1 MDMLFPFSLSDSQWE
16 RVANLLPTSRKRKYS
31 VRRLFTAMVYISKTG
46 CQWRSLPGFY
56 FPPWPIVYYYF
67 RQWSRQ
73 SYLEKAMQALTRQV
87 RLKQGKKP
95 QPTFAI
101 IDAQSVRTAAGVSE
115 HKGWD
120 GAKKCKGR
128 KRHLLT
134 DSDGLPLAIKVGNAA
149 APDRAGLLN
158 LQPDIE
164 GNGLQRVYAD
174 QGYVGIQLL
183 KVPVCIVRQ
192 LPKAPNRNPRHPLF
206 QVLPKRWVIERT
218 FGWLSHYRRLSR
230 DYEKR
235 IDSSRAMIQI
245 ALINILSA
253 RLAAKT

>member
-1 MDMLFPFSLSDSQWE
+1 MFFSFSLSDSQWE
-16 RVANLLPTSRKRKYS
+16 GVANLLPACRKRKYS
-31 VRRLFTAMVYISKTG
+31 VRRLFTAMVYVCKTG
-46 CQWRSLPGFY
+46 CQWRSLPGGY

-67 RQWSRQ
+67 RGWSRQ
-73 SYLEKAMQALTRQV
+73 GCLEKAMQTLTRQV
-87 RLKQGKKP
+87 RLRQGK
-95 QPTFAI
+95 QPRPTTAI

-120 GAKKCKGR
+120 GARKWKGR

-134 DSDGLPLAIKVGNAA
+134 DSDGLPLGITVGNAA

-158 LQPDIE
+158 LQADIE
-164 GNGLQRVYAD
+164 GRGLQRVYAD

-183 KVPVCIVRQ
+183 KVPVLIVRQ
-192 LPKAPNRNPRHPLF
+192 LPKAPNRNFRQPVF

-218 FGWLSHYRRLSR
+218 FAWLSHYRRLSR

-235 IDSSRAMIQI
+235 IDCSRAMIQI

-253 RLAAKT
+253 RLAGKT